1 MSKILRILCSLF
13 SGSTWTPYA
22 YVADH
27 RGDVR
32 EIVDLGA
39 GTVVERNDYYSY
51 GMRITKPYSSATDFP
66 QLSANRW
73 RLSGKEEQASVTGI
87 GSLDFGARHYDP
99 FVSRWLSPDPLME
112 KYYGMSPYLYC
123 AGNPVN
129 LVDPDGEDWYRIRGD
144 AGEWEYTYDEDIYD
158 DDSMTA
164 MGITG
169 EYLGATYH
177 DYKANMYMEN
187 LSPLVIMAISKMNR
201 LIVLRELFSP
211 L

>member
-1 MSKILRILCSLF
+1 MKDGSDGSVNGTKMAKTKEKAPMTPMMKQFFSFKAQCPEAVLLF
-13 SGSTWTPYA
+13 
-22 YVADH
+22 
-27 RGDVR
+27 RC
-32 EIVDLGA
+32 
-39 GTVVERNDYYSY
+39 
-51 GMRITKPYSSATDFP
+51 
-66 QLSANRW
+66 
-73 RLSGKEEQASVTGI
+73 
-87 GSLDFGARHYDP
+87 GARHYDP
-99 FVSRWLSPDPLME
+99 FVARWLSPDPLME

>member
-1 MSKILRILCSLF
+1 MAKTKEKDPMTPMMKQFFSFKAQCPDAVLLF
-13 SGSTWTPYA
+13 RCGDFYETYAEEDAMLVSGSTWTPYA
-22 YVADH
+22 YVTDH

-51 GMRITKPYSSATDFP
+51 GTRITKPYSSATDFP

-129 LVDPDGEDWYRIRGD
+129 LVDPDGLWIY
-144 AGEWEYTYDEDIYD
+144 YYSYDGVL
-158 DDSMTA
+158 SQ
-164 MGITG
+164 TG
-169 EYLGATYH
+169 EKGDH
-177 DYKANMYMEN
+177 D
-187 LSPLVIMAISKMNR
+187 
-201 LIVLRELFSP
+201 VLYI
-211 L
+211 